1 VLGFHFTTNNYGKLT
16 TTTTTV
22 LKICLILAFNFYQQG
37 QTANAKNKDDTFNI
51 NITMPKFNSTQ
62 VRSNEFI
69 NRSNIDFIYLG

>member
-1 VLGFHFTTNNYGKLT
+1 MANLPT